1 MEKQAEFGQED
12 PQQPLKILIGQLID
26 GTGSPAR
33 KKILM
38 TIERGCIAGMRPFFD
53 GEALPEGLRYDLSGH
68 TVMPPLI
75 DCHVH
80 LAFSGSAGQ
89 SGRQTREYETL
100 KPAMDRHIQD
110 CLQHGVMGV
119 RDGGD
124 PSGNVLRYKIK
135 DLKTKENGFRLNAAG
150 TAWHREGRYGKFIGR
165 VVPGDQDPLAVIVG
179 GTGAG
184 IDHIKLIQS
193 GLNSLTDFGRQT
205 PPQFDEDTIR
215 RIYSFSMR
223 RGFRLMIHANGEA
236 PVAAAVAGGCDS
248 IEHGYFMGDENLRK
262 MRDAGIA
269 WVPTVMPMK
278 AYADHLPTGS
288 IEYDVARR
296 TLDHQLE
303 QLSRA
308 REYGV
313 PVALG
318 TDSGSPGVL
327 HGKAVPEELKLLMA
341 AGYTPE
347 EAVSCATLNAARLLE
362 TDLLG
367 YIDVGLPATFIA
379 VKGKGP
385 DVFGPGEVEMM
396 VVEGVERKVPKVR

>member
-12 PQQPLKILIGQLID
+12 PQQPLKILIGRLID

-53 GEALPEGLRYDLSGH
+53 GEALPEGLLHDLSCY
-68 TVMPPLI
+68 TVMPPLM

-89 SGRQTREYETL
+89 SGRQTRENETL
-100 KPAMDRHIQD
+100 KPAIARHIQD

-124 PSGNVLRYKIK
+124 PSGNVLHYKIT
-135 DLKTKENGFRLNAAG
+135 DFKTKDNGFRLNAAG
-150 TAWHREGRYGKFIGR
+150 TAWHRGDRYGKLIGR
-165 VVPGDQDPLAVIVG
+165 AVPAGHDPLAVIVG

-205 PPQFDEDTIR
+205 PPQFDAETIR
-215 RIYSFSMR
+215 RIYSFSRR
-223 RGFRLMIHANGEA
+223 RGFGLMIHANGET
-236 PVAAAVAGGCDS
+236 PVAEAIAGGCDS

-262 MRDAGIA
+262 MRDARIT
-269 WVPTVMPMK
+269 WVPTAMPMK
-278 AYADHLPTGS
+278 AYADHSPEES
-288 IEYDVARR
+288 IEHDVARR

-303 QLSRA
+303 QLSKA
-308 REYGV
+308 RDYGV
-313 PVALG
+313 QVALG

-362 TDLLG
+362 TDLFG
-367 YIDVGLPATFIA
+367 YLDVGLPATFIV
-379 VKGKGP
+379 VKGNGP
-385 DVFGPGEVEMM
+385 DVFEPGEVEMM
-396 VVEGVERKVPKVR
+396 VVEGAERKVPKVR